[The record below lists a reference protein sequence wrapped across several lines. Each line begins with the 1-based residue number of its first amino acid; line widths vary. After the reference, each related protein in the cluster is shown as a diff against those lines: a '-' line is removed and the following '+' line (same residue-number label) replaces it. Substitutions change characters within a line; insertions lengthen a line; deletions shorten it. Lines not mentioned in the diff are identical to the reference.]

1 MQIAQKASTPVVTDQ
16 SPKTRL
22 EETRPASTDGA
33 ASSLLRFRP
42 LLLIPIVLII
52 AYVVLSYFQ
61 ASQEQLE
68 EQHFGAQIS
77 NLEVAYTQV
86 LEGYQRSA
94 QIIFGEVV
102 DQPEVLSLMAQANSP
117 VEAEQNAARDQ
128 LYNLL
133 IDSYEELS
141 ELNLRQLHFHLPDN
155 TSFLRFH
162 RPDRYGDNLTD
173 VRYTIMVTNRDLV
186 PMVGFEEGRIYN
198 GFRYLFP
205 LFYEG
210 THVGSVETS
219 VSFTAVQVDLNQSLE
234 GGTTFILK
242 SEVVDAKVFEDEQS
256 NYVISDISEAYAY
269 DRAVVESYADEDMPW
284 ATIEAINAALD
295 SETVARLNTGESFTA
310 YVNANDENYNVSFLA
325 VNNVQDQHVGYV
337 LSYKTDEFIATS
349 RANFTISQV
358 TIGVVGLALILF
370 FFYLDRSTAFI
381 NRQRLQLAAQNVN
394 LEQTNKALDEARV
407 QAEAANTLKSQFL
420 ANMSH
425 ELRTPLNAILNFSR
439 FVSEGMLGDVN
450 TQQVETLGK
459 VSDNGK
465 HLLSLIN
472 DLLDI
477 SKIEANQLKLFLEDD
492 VDLQKEFGAVT
503 DVARSMLTDKPVK
516 VVTYVDPDLPLIL
529 ADRRRIRQIML
540 NLVSNA
546 CKFTDEGQVN
556 LSLKRDGDNLVFSV
570 ADTGPG
576 IAKEDHELIFETFR
590 QTQAGLMQGTGT
602 GLGLPISR
610 RLAEIHGGSLT
621 LESELGQGASFIV
634 SLPIRSAV
642 LVTLKDEQDMVI
654 SA

>member
-16 SPKTRL
+16 HPKSRP
-22 EETRPASTDGA
+22 EEARPANADGV
-33 ASSLLRFRP
+33 ASSLLRLRP
-42 LLLIPIVLII
+42 LLLVPIVLII

-61 ASQEQLE
+61 ASQKQLE
-68 EQHFGAQIS
+68 EQHLGAQIS

-94 QIIFGEVV
+94 QIIFSEVV
-102 DQPEVLSLMAQANSP
+102 DQPEVLSLMAEANSP
-117 VEAEQNAARDQ
+117 LEAEQNVARDQ

-162 RPDRYGDNLTD
+162 RPNRYGDDLTD

-219 VSFTAVQVDLNQSLE
+219 VSFTAVQVDLNESLE

-242 SEVVDAKVFEDEQS
+242 SEEVDAKVFEDEQS

-295 SETVARLNTGESFTA
+295 DATVARLNTGESFTA
-310 YVNANDENYNVSFLA
+310 YVNANDENYNVTFMA

-337 LSYKTDEFIATS
+337 LSYKADEFIATS
-349 RANFTISQV
+349 RASYTVSQV
-358 TIGVVGLALILF
+358 TMGIVSIALIVF

-381 NRQRLQLAAQNVN
+381 NRQRLQLASQNVN
-394 LEQTNKALDEARV
+394 LEQTNRALDEARV
-407 QAEAANTLKSQFL
+407 QAEAANKLKSQFL

-459 VSDNGK
+459 VNDNGK

-477 SKIEANQLKLFLEDD
+477 SKIEANQLKLFLEDN
-492 VDLQKEFGAVT
+492 VDLQKEFSAVT

-516 VVTYVDPDLPLIL
+516 VVTYVDPDLPFIL
-529 ADRRRIRQIML
+529 ADRRRVRQIML

-546 CKFTDEGQVN
+546 CKFTDEGQVK

-570 ADTGPG
+570 VDTGPG
-576 IAKEDHELIFETFR
+576 IASEDHELIFETFR

-621 LESELGQGASFIV
+621 MESELGQGATFIV
-634 SLPIRSAV
+634 SLPIRSEALVV
-642 LVTLKDEQDMVI
+642 LKEEQDMVV

>member
-16 SPKTRL
+16 YPKSRP
-22 EETRPASTDGA
+22 EEARPANADGV
-33 ASSLLRFRP
+33 ASSLLRLRP
-42 LLLIPIVLII
+42 LLLVPIVLII

-61 ASQEQLE
+61 ASQKQLE
-68 EQHFGAQIS
+68 EQHLGAQIS

-94 QIIFGEVV
+94 QIIFSEVV
-102 DQPEVLSLMAQANSP
+102 DQPEVLSLMAEANSP
-117 VEAEQNAARDQ
+117 LEAEQNVARDQ

-162 RPDRYGDNLTD
+162 RPNRYGDDLTD

-219 VSFTAVQVDLNQSLE
+219 VSFTAVQVDLNESLE

-242 SEVVDAKVFEDEQS
+242 SEEVDAKVFEDEQS

-295 SETVARLNTGESFTA
+295 DATVARLNTGESFTA
-310 YVNANDENYNVSFLA
+310 YVNANDENYNVTFMA

-337 LSYKTDEFIATS
+337 LSYKADEFIATS
-349 RANFTISQV
+349 RASYTVSQV
-358 TIGVVGLALILF
+358 TMGIVSIALIVF

-381 NRQRLQLAAQNVN
+381 NRQRLQLASQNVN
-394 LEQTNKALDEARV
+394 LEQTNRALDEARV
-407 QAEAANTLKSQFL
+407 QAEAANKLKSQFL

-459 VSDNGK
+459 VNDNGK

-477 SKIEANQLKLFLEDD
+477 SKIEANQLKLFLEDN
-492 VDLQKEFGAVT
+492 VDLQKEFSAVT

-516 VVTYVDPDLPLIL
+516 VVTYVDPDLPFIL
-529 ADRRRIRQIML
+529 ADRRRVRQIML

-546 CKFTDEGQVN
+546 CKFTDEGQVK

-570 ADTGPG
+570 VDTGPG
-576 IAKEDHELIFETFR
+576 IASEDHELIFETFR

-621 LESELGQGASFIV
+621 MESELGQGATFIV
-634 SLPIRSAV
+634 SLPIRSEALVV
-642 LVTLKDEQDMVI
+642 LKEEQDMVV